1 MPGRH
6 RRKIVSQKQRAY
18 LHAAAGR
25 GEISEAQVH
34 DMEHATKNK
43 HLPMRSRRRRR
54 GRSKSR

>member
-25 GEISEAQVH
+25 GEIAESKVQ
-34 DMEHATKNK
+34 DMEDATRKRT
-43 HLPMRSRRRRR
+43 LPARSRSRGKRR
-54 GRSKSR
+54 